1 MGEIAIGAALW
12 AGIISFLS
20 PCVLPL
26 VPPYLT
32 FIAGV
37 TLDDLTDNMI
47 SREVFRRVM
56 RAALA
61 FVLGFSAVFVALGAS
76 ASAIGQGIQDLN
88 QTFQIF
94 GQPALPIIA
103 GLLIIGMGL
112 HFLGVY
118 RIGFLDREARF
129 QVRRKP
135 SGLLGSFLIGM
146 AFAFG
151 WTPCIGPLLGTMLAL
166 ASSEE
171 TVGKGAALLG
181 VYSAG
186 IAIPFLIAAAFA
198 GRFMML
204 MRRYRHHLGKVEK
217 AMGAFLVITG
227 LLFIFGQMTALSF
240 WLLETFPDA
249 FEKTVL

>member
-1 MGEIAIGAALW
+1 MGGIEFGAAFW
-12 AGIISFLS
+12 AGLISFIS

-32 FIAGV
+32 YIAGV
-37 TLDDLTDNMI
+37 TLDDLTDNMQSPVI
-47 SREVFRRVM
+47 FRRVM
-56 RAALA
+56 IAAVS
-61 FVLGFSAVFVALGAS
+61 FVLGFSVVFVALGAS

-88 QTFQIF
+88 SSFQIF

-103 GLLIIGMGL
+103 GMIIIAMGL

-118 RIGFLDREARF
+118 RIGILDREARI

-135 SGLLGSFLIGM
+135 SSFLGSFLIGM

-166 ASSEE
+166 AGSED
-171 TVGKGAALLG
+171 TVGEGAALLA

-186 IAIPFLIAAAFA
+186 IAIPFLIAATFA
-198 GRFMML
+198 GQFML
-204 MRRYRHHLGKVEK
+204 WMRRFRRHLGKVEK
-217 AMGAFLVITG
+217 AMGVFLVIAG
-227 LLFIFGQMTALSF
+227 LLFVFGQMTVLSNWF
-240 WLLETFPDA
+240 LQTFPGLA
-249 FEKTVL
+249 EETIL

>member
-1 MGEIAIGAALW
+1 MGGIEFGAAFW
-12 AGIISFLS
+12 AGLVSFIS

-37 TLDDLTDNMI
+37 TLDDLTDNMQ
-47 SREVFRRVM
+47 SPVVFRRVM
-56 RAALA
+56 IAALS
-61 FVLGFSAVFVALGAS
+61 FVLGFSVVFVALGAS

-88 QTFQIF
+88 RSFQIF

-103 GLLIIGMGL
+103 GLIIIAMGL

-129 QVRRKP
+129 QVRDKP
-135 SGLLGSFLIGM
+135 TGMIGAFLVGM

-166 ASSEE
+166 AGSEE
-171 TVGKGAALLG
+171 TVGQGAVLLG

-198 GRFMML
+198 GRFML
-204 MRRYRHHLGKVEK
+204 WMRRFRRHLGKVEK
-217 AMGAFLVITG
+217 AMGGFLVLAG
-227 LLFIFGQMTALSF
+227 LLFVFGQMTALSNWF
-240 WLLETFPDA
+240 LQTFPGLA
-249 FEKTVL
+249 EGTVL

>member
-1 MGEIAIGAALW
+1 MGGIELGAAFW
-12 AGIISFLS
+12 AGFVSFIS

-37 TLDDLTDNMI
+37 TLDDLTDNMQ
-47 SREVFRRVM
+47 SPVVFRRVM
-56 RAALA
+56 IAALA
-61 FVLGFSAVFVALGAS
+61 FVLGFSVVFVALGAS

-88 QTFQIF
+88 RSFQIF

-103 GLLIIGMGL
+103 GLIIIAMGL

-129 QVRRKP
+129 QVRDKP
-135 SGLLGSFLIGM
+135 PGIIGPFLVGM

-166 ASSEE
+166 AGSED
-171 TVGKGAALLG
+171 TVGQGAVLLG

-198 GRFMML
+198 GRFMLL
-204 MRRYRHHLGKVEK
+204 MRRFRQHLGKVEK
-217 AMGAFLVITG
+217 AMGVFLVIAG
-227 LLFIFGQMTALSF
+227 LLFVFGQMTALSNWF
-240 WLLETFPDA
+240 LQTFPGLA
-249 FEKTVL
+249 EETVL